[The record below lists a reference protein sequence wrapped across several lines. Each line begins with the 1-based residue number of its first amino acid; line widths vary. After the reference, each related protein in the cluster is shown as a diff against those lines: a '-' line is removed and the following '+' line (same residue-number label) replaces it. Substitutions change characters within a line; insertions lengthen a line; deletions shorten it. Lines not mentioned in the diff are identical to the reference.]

1 MLISNRMSL
10 SLEELYYHVQD
21 YSLYDFPSFIQDDVF
36 EDSIVDF
43 FETAD
48 VDRDGILE
56 YTDFYSVRRICTL

>member
-1 MLISNRMSL
+1 MCVHAVCHANRISVVACL
-10 SLEELYYHVQD
+10 TFFLTVL
-21 YSLYDFPSFIQDDVF
+21 QDDVF

-56 YTDFYSVRRICTL
+56 YTDFYSVKIRLTFM